1 MSERP
6 LDPRQLPIYR
16 PLPCFPCPHGS
27 SCCHWGV
34 SLVGDEVDVI
44 RELYGDDALVWDA
57 EDSEFRTSIVDG
69 KCFFLRDNACT
80 IHDKPYYPRICRGFP
95 WIDGE
100 TGGEYPYDRTI
111 CGELASAG

>member
-1 MSERP
+1 
-6 LDPRQLPIYR
+6 
-16 PLPCFPCPHGS
+16 
-27 SCCHWGV
+27 
-34 SLVGDEVDVI
+34 VGDEVDVI